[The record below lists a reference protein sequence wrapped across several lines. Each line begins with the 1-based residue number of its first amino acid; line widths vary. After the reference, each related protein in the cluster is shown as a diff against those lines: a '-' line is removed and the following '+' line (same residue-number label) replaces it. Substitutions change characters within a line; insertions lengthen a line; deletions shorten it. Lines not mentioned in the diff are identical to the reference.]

1 VFCST
6 LGFAGV
12 SRPIQERYRR
22 NYENKALF
30 LKVPI
35 FAERQHIFITGN
47 SARPEPP
54 PAGVPARFK
63 VGDQVRVLGIDFSGD
78 EIRFKL
84 GAISGTGSAT
94 LVFKFDAELADSF
107 PNSAAF
113 DGALDGA
120 FTEGMKF
127 SDVDEAKRGYVEDQ
141 FERVLRDLV
150 TTSGT
155 SREFVLKSMAAKLP
169 GYQEPEGKEP
179 GAFGPARPGA
189 IGQPP
194 SRDRGP
200 AAAGRNQPAAQQHGR
215 APGKDRQLLVP
226 ARAPR

>member
-1 VFCST
+1 
-6 LGFAGV
+6 
-12 SRPIQERYRR
+12 
-22 NYENKALF
+22 
-30 LKVPI
+30 
-35 FAERQHIFITGN
+35 
-47 SARPEPP
+47 
-54 PAGVPARFK
+54 
-63 VGDQVRVLGIDFSGD
+63 
-78 EIRFKL
+78 EIRLKL

-113 DGALDGA
+113 DSALDGA

-169 GYQEPEGKEP
+169 GYQDALRDVENLKGKNQELS
-179 GAFGPARPGA
+179 GQLGQAQSDNRRLETEVRQQQAEINRLRSSMAALQEKIDSSSSQLARLGEDLKT
-189 IGQPP
+189 
-194 SRDRGP
+194 SR
-200 AAAGRNQPAAQQHGR
+200 
-215 APGKDRQLLVP
+215 
-226 ARAPR
+226 